1 MNDVEKTPVTE
12 NQEDFA
18 AMLEDMPQL
27 HTGQVV
33 KGIVAQV
40 SEDGVVVSIPGKA
53 DGYIKRND
61 LVSEDCKVDDE
72 VEAEVVK
79 LNDGEGYV
87 LLSERKVMATKN
99 WEKLV
104 AEYDTGACVEAT
116 GREAVNGGLIADV
129 MGVRAFI
136 PASHLS
142 RRYVENI
149 ADFVGKTMTVKI
161 IEVDKAKRRI
171 VASRKAYLVDE
182 KKKAWENIEKDQVV
196 TGTVRRLADF
206 GAFVDIGGVDGL
218 IHVTDLAWYRV
229 KHPSDVV
236 TPGQEVTVK
245 ITGVDRDKER
255 IQLSLKAMQ
264 PQPWETAEEKY
275 PVGSIVEGKVV
286 RITTFG
292 AFVELEPGL
301 DGLVHISQC
310 ALKRIAKVEDAVQVG
325 QIVRIKVLKVDKEN
339 KRISLS
345 IREALTEE
353 VDYNAEVQD
362 LAFDDDMAP
371 VEEVPVEEVA
381 PEEAVE
387 VEEAPAPEAE

>member
-1 MNDVEKTPVTE
+1 
-12 NQEDFA
+12 
-18 AMLEDMPQL
+18 
-27 HTGQVV
+27 
-33 KGIVAQV
+33 
-40 SEDGVVVSIPGKA
+40 
-53 DGYIKRND
+53 
-61 LVSEDCKVDDE
+61 
-72 VEAEVVK
+72 VEAV
-79 LNDGEGYV
+79 
-87 LLSERKVMATKN
+87 
-99 WEKLV
+99 
-104 AEYDTGACVEAT
+104 

-149 ADFVGKTMTVKI
+149 AEFVGKQMMVKI
-161 IEVDKAKRRI
+161 IEIDKSKHRI
-171 VASRKAYLVDE
+171 VASRKAFLNDE
-182 KKKAWENIEKDQVV
+182 KKKVWDNIEKDQVV
-196 TGTVRRLADF
+196 KGIVRRLADF

-218 IHVTDLAWYRV
+218 VHVTDLAWFRV

-236 TPGQEVTVK
+236 TPGQEVMVK
-245 ITGVDRDKER
+245 IINVDKDKER
-255 IQLSLKAMQ
+255 IQLSMKALQ
-264 PQPWETAEEKY
+264 PQPWETADERY

-325 QIVRIKVLKVDKEN
+325 QIVRVKVLKVDKEA

-353 VDYNAEVQD
+353 VDYNAEVQGLD
-362 LAFDDDMAP
+362 FEDAGAP
-371 VEEVPVEEVA
+371 VEETPAPAEETAAPVEETS
-381 PEEAVE
+381 
-387 VEEAPAPEAE
+387 AE